1 MDPRSQAATGPPGVC
16 SSLRPDGLLGDGP
29 RHLGVAFASPV
40 RRATPTPLRE
50 AGGRARMPRRRA
62 GVSPMV
68 EHRLE
73 TADRRVLAVLE
84 AGDPAGRPVL
94 SFHGTPG
101 SRLLFAADVAL
112 CERDGIRL
120 LSYDRPGYADSTGKP
135 GRSVA
140 DCVEDV
146 RTIAAALGID
156 ELAVWGISGGG
167 PHALACAA
175 LLSDLVVAVAA
186 LASLAPFGAPDLD
199 FFAGMG
205 EQNVEDI
212 QLALADPE
220 AARAK
225 GRRERDEYLAADV
238 ATTAALMHTLLG
250 PADQAA
256 FTGELGE
263 YIVESVRCGLAP
275 GDEGWWEDG
284 VALIAPWGFE
294 VDSIATPVLLHHG
307 RDDRFVP
314 FGHGE
319 WFARHI
325 PGVEAVLT
333 EEDGHLTLLTHH
345 LEAIHAWL
353 LGHFH

>member
-1 MDPRSQAATGPPGVC
+1 MN
-16 SSLRPDGLLGDGP
+16 
-29 RHLGVAFASPV
+29 
-40 RRATPTPLRE
+40 PT
-50 AGGRARMPRRRA
+50 
-62 GVSPMV
+62 V
-68 EHRLE
+68 EHRIE
-73 TADRRVLAVLE
+73 TPDGRVLAALE
-84 AGDPAGRPVL
+84 GGDPAGRPVL

-101 SRLLFAADVAL
+101 SRLLFAPDAAL
-112 CERDGIRL
+112 CARDGIRL
-120 LSYDRPGYADSTGKP
+120 ISYDRPGYGESTASP

-140 DCVEDV
+140 DCVKDV
-146 RTIAAALGID
+146 RAIAAALEID
-156 ELAVWGISGGG
+156 QLAVWGISGGG

-175 LLSDLVVAVAA
+175 LLPDLVVAVAA
-186 LASLAPFGAPDLD
+186 LAPLAPFGAPDLD

-212 QLALADPE
+212 KLELADPA

-225 GRRERDEYLAADV
+225 GEREREDYLAADV
-238 ATTAALMHTLLG
+238 ATLAGLMHTLLG

-256 FTGELGE
+256 FSGELGE
-263 YIVESVRCGLAP
+263 YLVESVRWGLAP
-275 GDEGWWEDG
+275 SADGWWDDG
-284 VALIAPWGFE
+284 VALIEPWGFE
-294 VDSIATPVLLHHG
+294 VDSIATPVRLHHG

-333 EEDGHLTLLTHH
+333 DEDGHLTLLRHH

-353 LGHFH
+353 LGHFA

>member
-1 MDPRSQAATGPPGVC
+1 
-16 SSLRPDGLLGDGP
+16 
-29 RHLGVAFASPV
+29 
-40 RRATPTPLRE
+40 
-50 AGGRARMPRRRA
+50 
-62 GVSPMV
+62 MV
-68 EHRLE
+68 EHRIQ
-73 TADRRVLAVLE
+73 APDGRVLAVLE
-84 AGDPAGRPVL
+84 AGDPGGRPVL

-101 SRLLFAADVAL
+101 SRLLFAPDVAL

-120 LSYDRPGYADSTGKP
+120 ISYDRPGFGDSTVKP

-146 RTIAAALGID
+146 RTISAALGID

-175 LLSDLVVAVAA
+175 LLPDLVVAVAA
-186 LASLAPFGAPDLD
+186 LAPLAPFGAPSLD
-199 FFAGMG
+199 FYAGMG

-212 QLALADPE
+212 KLSLEDPA

-225 GRRERDEYLAADV
+225 GEAEREEYLAADV
-238 ATTAALMHTLLG
+238 ATLAALMHTLLG

-263 YIVESVRCGLAP
+263 YLVESVRAGLAP
-275 GDEGWWEDG
+275 SADGWWDDG
-284 VALIAPWGFE
+284 VALIEPWGFE
-294 VDSIATPVLLHHG
+294 VGSIATPVLLHHG

-319 WFARHI
+319 WFARNI
-325 PGVEAVLT
+325 PGVKAVLT
-333 EEDGHLTLLTHH
+333 DEDGHLTLLTHH

-353 LGHFH
+353 LGHFA